1 MTIPGRAV
9 QIVMVTSFSVRSMTI
24 RETLALA
31 RRSLRYLRILR
42 SSTRLSPKFL
52 PPNQF
57 DSQPRIIPSRL
68 LIGLTF
74 CPILLLFFVVSFGFY
89 KQSDVIRTL
98 TDSKTTTLW
107 CGSHTFHSNTSVNED
122 FTNIKF
128 TIFSLAVIFIL
139 PVSNC

>member
-1 MTIPGRAV
+1 MTRPGRAV

-24 RETLALA
+24 LDTLALA

-68 LIGLTF
+68 LIGLLSVPF
-74 CPILLLFFVVSFGFY
+74 YLLFFVVSFGIN
-89 KQSDVIRTL
+89 KQSYMIRTL
-98 TDSKTTTLW
+98 TDSVTTTLW
-107 CGSHTFHSNTSVNED
+107 CRSHTLHCNAFVYEDLTDIKLSV
-122 FTNIKF
+122 
-128 TIFSLAVIFIL
+128 FSLAFVLIL
-139 PVSNC
+139 PVSDS